1 MCLGL
6 CPTAV
11 WFPCDLEAVSPGLS
25 SRQGDRC
32 PQETNV
38 LRSTSVGTVTFC
50 DANHIFSC
58 IYQKLSFESDDNF
71 GCRLMHADG
80 CQRWETALLLSGK
93 NMCPH
98 YVVLARPHRTPVP
111 HSCGARNS
119 IRVVKYQILFLLL
132 KGKCIH
138 WDILIISTHVF
149 SDSHSWCFTFIPSL
163 SISGYNLQMPPMRH
177 YVSWLWVFAPLLN
190 RTEVLLRRDVMLQQ
204 NHT

>member
-71 GCRLMHADG
+71 GRRLMHADG

-98 YVVLARPHRTPVP
+98 YVVLARPHRTPVL
-111 HSCGARNS
+111 HSRGTRNS
-119 IRVVKYQILFLLL
+119 IRVVTYQILFLLL

-138 WDILIISTHVF
+138 WDLLIISTHILGASPLSPPLASQGTTCRCLPWSTVCLDCGF
-149 SDSHSWCFTFIPSL
+149 S
-163 SISGYNLQMPPMRH
+163 
-177 YVSWLWVFAPLLN
+177 
-190 RTEVLLRRDVMLQQ
+190 
-204 NHT
+204 HTCSVGQKFY